1 MRLVIPFPPKNTFFV
16 ILLIISYFKRYSN
29 VKKKIPRSKF
39 GAKIFITYAIIENT
53 IANKATDSQRPT
65 TMMYWAKPFPV
76 SPRASEPAAPALP

>member
-1 MRLVIPFPPKNTFFV
+1 MF
-16 ILLIISYFKRYSN
+16 
-29 VKKKIPRSKF
+29 KKKIPRSKF
-39 GAKIFITYAIIENT
+39 GGKNPLLLRYEASRHASLKTLTSSFRIVIQQYNYAIILNT